1 MGFLRKHARRHSR
14 FYVAALLGVLS
25 WFLMGMFAPALR
37 YAVAGDMFFIVY
49 MILMVRLAFETTP
62 VDLRNEAKT
71 EDEGIILILI
81 LTFAAIV
88 FSLTSIFTLLNRARG
103 YDSLRVTL
111 SVASAPLGWF
121 MLHTLAAFHYAH
133 RYYLAERGG
142 LKFPDTGE
150 PGIWD
155 FVYHSFV
162 IGMTGQ
168 VSDVQVV
175 SAPMRQLTLGHS
187 IVSFFYNTVLI
198 ALAINVVV
206 ILA

>member
-1 MGFLRKHARRHSR
+1 MSFVRKHASRHRR
-14 FYVAALLGVLS
+14 FYIAALLGGLS
-25 WFLMGMFAPALR
+25 WFAMGRLAPALR
-37 YAVAGDMFFIVY
+37 YAVAGDTFFIVY
-49 MILMVRLAFETTP
+49 MTLMSVLAFETTP
-62 VDLRNEAKT
+62 DDLKSEAKT
-71 EDEGIILILI
+71 EDEGIALII
-81 LTFAAIV
+81 VLTFAVIV
-88 FSLTSIFTLLNRARG
+88 FSLTSIFALLNQASKS
-103 YDSLRVTL
+103 DSLRLAL

-133 RYYLAERGG
+133 RYYLAGRGG
-142 LKFPDTGE
+142 LKFPDTAE

-155 FVYHSFV
+155 FFYYSFV
-162 IGMTGQ
+162 IGMTAQ

-175 SAPMRQLTLGHS
+175 SAPMRKLTLGHG